1 MLHPSTV
8 QPGTL
13 ELLKHLLQLPELSAF
28 ALAGGTSLAMRFG
41 HRVSVDLDLFT
52 DEAFNADTLFAALAQ
67 RFPTTL
73 KVDEAPN
80 TLSLVIDGVRVD
92 ALAHR
97 YRLLRP
103 FETLEGFRFHSVED
117 VAAMKMGA
125 VSSRGAKKDFWDVA
139 ELLKHFSL
147 PKLLGFFA
155 EKYPNSDIGYVVRS
169 LTYFEDAETQANPLS
184 LNEMDWESVK
194 QHMVE
199 SVRRLVSNG

>member
-13 ELLKHLLQLPELSAF
+13 ELLRRLLQLPELSAF

-103 FETLEGFRFHSVED
+103 FETLEGYRLHSVED
-117 VAAMKMGA
+117 VAAMKLGA

-139 ELLKHFSL
+139 ELLNHFSL
-147 PKLLGFFA
+147 PELLGLFA

-169 LTYFEDAETQANPLS
+169 LTYFDDAEEQENPVS
-184 LNEMDWESVK
+184 LNGMSWERVK
-194 QHMVE
+194 RRMIE
-199 SVRRLVSNG
+199 AVRGLVGSG

>member
-1 MLHPSTV
+1 
-8 QPGTL
+8 
-13 ELLKHLLQLPELSAF
+13 
-28 ALAGGTSLAMRFG
+28 
-41 HRVSVDLDLFT
+41 
-52 DEAFNADTLFAALAQ
+52 
-67 RFPTTL
+67 
-73 KVDEAPN
+73 
-80 TLSLVIDGVRVD
+80 
-92 ALAHR
+92 
-97 YRLLRP
+97 
-103 FETLEGFRFHSVED
+103 
-117 VAAMKMGA
+117 MKMGA